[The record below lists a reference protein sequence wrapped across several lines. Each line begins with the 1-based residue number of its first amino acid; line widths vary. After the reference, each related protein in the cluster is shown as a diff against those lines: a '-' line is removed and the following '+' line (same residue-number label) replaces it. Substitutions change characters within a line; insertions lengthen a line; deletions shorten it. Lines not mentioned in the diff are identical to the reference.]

1 MINNGG
7 DRMVNNPPRWKTVTV
22 NGKTVTYAV
31 TKRAGRRVVLIKR
44 TG

>member
-7 DRMVNNPPRWKTVTV
+7 DTMADKKPTWRTVKV

-31 TKRAGRRVVLIKR
+31 TRRAGRRVVLIKR